1 MWPSRKAESLSLQG
15 LSYARTNGTLFSP
28 WKPHLASFW
37 PPTLYEKSKTGTKR
51 QQPAVPNFTLASWL
65 IFLDW
70 VELIIEFAPLNS
82 LTWFFTSFVFWLQG
96 SWSLFTYI
104 SSLFLLRIPFLILL
118 PLQVCFIFWIY
129 DYQFASLSCFTNITW
144 DQSKLSPSSGIFLP
158 FLSWICPYCG
168 VLRDTQNIKK
178 R

>member
-15 LSYARTNGTLFSP
+15 LSYARTNGTLFSQ
-28 WKPHLASFW
+28 WKPHLTSFW
-37 PPTLYEKSKTGTKR
+37 PPTLYQKSKTGTKR
-51 QQPAVPNFTLASWL
+51 QQPLILLLLAGL
-65 IFLDW
+65 FFLTG
-70 VELIIEFAPLNS
+70 LNCLEFAHLNS

-104 SSLFLLRIPFLILL
+104 SSLFLLRIPLLILL

-129 DYQFASLSCFTNITW
+129 DYQFASLSCITNITW

-158 FLSWICPYCG
+158 FLSWIFPYCG